1 MVDQNVSGQSA
12 VSHDAT
18 GCANATGIA
27 VVCRGAFDDIEK
39 VGLEYTIG
47 FHVKTLPNK
56 EYNRCKILCEMDS
69 ILPFHLF

>member
-18 GCANATGIA
+18 GCAIATGIA

-56 EYNRCKILCEMDS
+56 
-69 ILPFHLF
+69 